1 MPPKRGRE
9 QRVRQAVVNS
19 QALPPDVIAKRTKRH
34 LDELEQSNY
43 TETAAGNGQEDEDEG
58 GYSKGRARQTISDK
72 RKLSI
77 PGTSPA
83 ATNKKSTMNVRSAL
97 LYRKNFATLLEE
109 SNIDDLAPGTPS
121 YITATA
127 PPPSYPPRFLCSV
140 CGFLGSYRC
149 RRCGMGYCSLNC
161 ESVHDETRCERRVA

>member
-1 MPPKRGRE
+1 MSSRYVCISSPYNWYLS
-9 QRVRQAVVNS
+9 RQ
-19 QALPPDVIAKRTKRH
+19 Q
-34 LDELEQSNY
+34 QSNY

-72 RKLSI
+72 RKLNI

-109 SNIDDLAPGTPS
+109 SVRPFTIIVPLHLTMYHRTSMTWPLEPLRTSRRPPHLLRIPLDSCVQCAAFWARIG
-121 YITATA
+121 AGVVGWGTA
-127 PPPSYPPRFLCSV
+127 PSIARV
-140 CGFLGSYRC
+140 CTT
-149 RRCGMGYCSLNC
+149 RRGASDG
-161 ESVHDETRCERRVA
+161 